1 MAERDFIL
9 GDDGDMQVR
18 NGDFVAGESL
28 TQEVAL
34 IMLTNKGEIRH
45 DPLCGCDLLKMTN
58 ARITRARFERLVRVQ
73 LERDGKNWSDLK
85 DGINLRTNG

>member
-1 MAERDFIL
+1 MAERDFLL
-9 GDDGDMQVR
+9 GDDGDLQVR
-18 NGDFVAGESL
+18 NGDFVTGESL

-73 LERDGKNWSDLK
+73 LERDGKNWSDVK

>member
-9 GDDGDMQVR
+9 GDDGDVQIR
-18 NGDFVAGESL
+18 NGDFVTGESL

-58 ARITRARFERLVRVQ
+58 ARMSRTQFEQIVRVQ
-73 LERDGKNWSDLK
+73 LERDGKNWADIK
-85 DGINLRTNG
+85 NGINLRTNG